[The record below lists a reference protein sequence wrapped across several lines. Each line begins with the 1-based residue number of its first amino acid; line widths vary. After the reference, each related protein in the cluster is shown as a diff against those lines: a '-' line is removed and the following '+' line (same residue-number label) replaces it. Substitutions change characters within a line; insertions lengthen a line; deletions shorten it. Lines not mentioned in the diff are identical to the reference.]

1 MTVNYQIF
9 DLKLKRLI
17 QACKETGNYKKL
29 AVVGFISTSNL
40 VDEIALKLG
49 MRPRNREKS
58 QELLFEY
65 MVVVNEIFETN
76 LQIKIFKEENIVTIK
91 EVELLFL
98 RNRGE
103 IPYTHIKKLIFVY
116 YELRKIEVPNLYKGM
131 TGEEY
136 FESSNLYMLNIGARG
151 MKQKKDSSSKFKPIL
166 LQKIREQERILQ
178 NNLNRTLD
186 QTNIERVIF
195 LKNIKNS
202 LKETKEHRIIFQGT
216 LKDNMDFGHVKNFFI
231 KYFLWGM
238 TFLFLCLSG
247 LLVIEMFLYPNTMPV
262 LSNTLL
268 VFFGIVIIIIFS
280 YKKLHNKG
288 MI

>member
-58 QELLFEY
+58 KELLFEY
-65 MVVVNEIFETN
+65 MTAVNDIFEKN
-76 LQIKIFKEENIVTIK
+76 LQIKIFNKELIAVVK
-91 EVELLFL
+91 EIELLFL

-103 IPYTHIKKLIFVY
+103 IPYKQIKQLIFVY

-151 MKQKKDSSSKFKPIL
+151 MKQKKDRSSKFKPIL
-166 LQKIREQERILQ
+166 LQKIREQERVLQ
-178 NNLNRTLD
+178 SNLNRKLD
-186 QTNIERVIF
+186 QTSIERAIF
-195 LKNIKNS
+195 LKNIKGS
-202 LKETKEHRIIFQGT
+202 LKESNENRITFQGT
-216 LKDNMDFGHVKNFFI
+216 LKDNMDFGQTKSIFI
-231 KYFLWGM
+231 KYFLFGI
-238 TFLFLCLSG
+238 TFLFLCLGG
-247 LLVIEMFLYPNTMPV
+247 LIVVEMFFYPNTMPV
-262 LSNTLL
+262 LSNLL
-268 VFFGIVIIIIFS
+268 LIFFGIVIIIIYS
-280 YKKLHNKG
+280 YKKLNKKR
-288 MI
+288 MR